1 MRSGHQ
7 KPGNTRAFYPE
18 ASPFLTMAFKG
29 RNRIAPK
36 LTQRTTCQ
44 SAESIPKPMFYSQTR
59 SLNLWT
65 RRGAGNHYVKP
76 VWLQFETKHRAREL
90 LMTPEGLTIIPPQH
104 SHS

>member
-36 LTQRTTCQ
+36 LTQRTTCH
-44 SAESIPKPMFYSQTR
+44 SQTR

-65 RRGAGNHYVKP
+65 RRGAGNHDVEP
-76 VWLQFETKHRAREL
+76 VRLQFETKHRAREL